1 MRRIAVLALCALA
14 SSASLAATPE
24 IKREVGTPQA
34 NGVVHLV
41 RGLPEAC
48 AWIQGSF
55 TGDPAAPYRLTPAR
69 TSPDCQA
76 RARLVDAAKVQP
88 SEAKG
93 WKLNDVARIPSK
105 DCAGLQAVVSIW
117 RKPSSAQP
125 PKLDA
130 QGRARIYL
138 QDAKAAAA
146 KVPTVATYAAALAM
160 EGRACSAK

>member
-14 SSASLAATPE
+14 SSAALAATPE

-76 RARLVDAAKVQP
+76 RARLVDAAKVRP

-93 WKLNDVARIPSK
+93 WKLNDVVRIPSK
-105 DCAGLQAVVSIW
+105 DCAGLQAVVEIW
-117 RKPSSAQP
+117 RKPSSARP
-125 PKLDA
+125 IALDA
-130 QGRARIYL
+130 QGRARVYL
-138 QDAKAAAA
+138 QDAKANTSKAPAPPA
-146 KVPTVATYAAALAM
+146 YAAVM
-160 EGRACSAK
+160 RTDGRACR